1 MQHNQHPDAMPDD
14 FQRDDEQMADE
25 SAQANDAADDDKG
38 NNDDEQPAYDE
49 PYWNEIMQH
58 EPARTEVPTFLTAR
72 NRRDRANE
80 RFAAGLDNVHES
92 VLQSLDGLNEVL
104 TVLLNDRAEKLYE
117 HELNL
122 KNDYVYNEKM
132 RASMQAK
139 LKESARAAQ
148 GLFANLLL
156 RVAQPEE
163 AGGMF
168 HSALGDCGMAGNS
181 GDQNGANASNDDDD
195 GGREGEEETDW
206 DAIMQHEPARSE
218 VPAFLAA
225 RSRREAAYSRFEAA
239 IEEFHASVNSSEQ
252 ELTQAVADIYN
263 SRTMKLEEYEQI
275 LKHDYMSN
283 DKMRAEM
290 QSQLEASATAA
301 HTIFEELMT
310 RVMQPRPQQQARATG
325 LLTQAATLGESP

>member
-25 SAQANDAADDDKG
+25 SDQANDAADNDKG

-49 PYWNEIMQH
+49 PDWNNIMQH
-58 EPARTEVPTFLTAR
+58 EPARTEAPTFLTAL
-72 NRRDRANE
+72 NRRERANE
-80 RFAAGLDNVHES
+80 RFAASLDNVHDS
-92 VLQSLDGLNEVL
+92 VLQSLDGLNEVV

-117 HELNL
+117 YELKL
-122 KNDYVYNEKM
+122 KNDYVYNEKT

-148 GLFANLLL
+148 GLFANLLM

-168 HSALGDCGMAGNS
+168 QSALGDDWTAENS
-181 GDQNGANASNDDDD
+181 GDQNGANASNDDGS
-195 GGREGEEETDW
+195 GGEGEEEPDW

-239 IEEFHASVNSSEQ
+239 IEEFHASVNGSEQ
-252 ELTQAVADIYN
+252 ELTQAVADIHN
-263 SRTMKLEEYEQI
+263 SRTMKLEEYEQL
-275 LKHDYMSN
+275 LKHDYKSN

-301 HTIFEELMT
+301 HTMFEELMT
-310 RVMQPRPQQQARATG
+310 RVMQPRLQQQARAKG
-325 LLTQAATLGESP
+325 LLTQAATLGDSP